1 MLVLGYSTL
10 VLLNINNKRN
20 ILRNVNL
27 TSNKMSKFAHNW
39 LIFALWASKFNK
51 DLGLIKSGELTMLP

>member
-10 VLLNINNKRN
+10 VLLNIDNKRN

-27 TSNKMSKFAHNW
+27 TSNKMLKFAHNW
-39 LIFALWASKFNK
+39 LIFAL
-51 DLGLIKSGELTMLP
+51 

>member
-10 VLLNINNKRN
+10 VLLNIDNKRN
-20 ILRNVNL
+20 ILRNVNR

-39 LIFALWASKFNK
+39 LILHCGHLS
-51 DLGLIKSGELTMLP
+51 LI